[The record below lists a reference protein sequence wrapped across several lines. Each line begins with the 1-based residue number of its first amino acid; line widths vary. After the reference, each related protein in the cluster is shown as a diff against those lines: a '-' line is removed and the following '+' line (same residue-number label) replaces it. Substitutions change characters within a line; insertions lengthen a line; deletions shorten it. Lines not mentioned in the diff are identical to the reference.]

1 MNRPQRQRFLRAH
14 RDAPLHAT
22 ARQTGIYGGGEVR
35 VGHRLLE
42 GQSGHEAGRQLLADM
57 YLEATGQPL
66 PEIAVTD
73 RGKPYFKNT
82 PWHFSISHTKNHVF
96 CVLSER
102 CVGIDAEEVDRKADL
117 RLADKILSAKEKQ
130 RYEAAG
136 DKRVALL
143 RLWVLKEAY
152 AKRSGRG
159 FGDYLYETEF
169 SPNDPR
175 IQELHG
181 CFVAVIQE
189 EEYAF

>member
-1 MNRPQRQRFLRAH
+1 MHIGHKALG
-14 RDAPLHAT
+14 
-22 ARQTGIYGGGEVR
+22 GI
-35 VGHRLLE
+35 
-42 GQSGHEAGRQLLADM
+42 SGHEAGRELLAQM
-57 YLEATGQPL
+57 YREVTGQAL
-66 PEIAVTD
+66 PEIAVTE
-73 RGKPYFKNT
+73 RGKPYFKNS
-82 PWHFSISHTKNHVF
+82 PWQFSISHTKNHVF
-96 CVLSER
+96 CVLAEQP
-102 CVGIDAEEVDRKADL
+102 VGIDAEEVDRNANL
-117 RLADKILSAKEKQ
+117 HLADKILSAKEKEYFDAAEDQ
-130 RYEAAG
+130 RA
-136 DKRVALL
+136 ALL

>member
-1 MNRPQRQRFLRAH
+1 MHIGHKALG
-14 RDAPLHAT
+14 
-22 ARQTGIYGGGEVR
+22 GI
-35 VGHRLLE
+35 
-42 GQSGHEAGRQLLADM
+42 SGHEAGRELLAQM
-57 YLEATGQPL
+57 YREVTGQAL

-117 RLADKILSAKEKQ
+117 RLADKILSAKEKEYFDVAEDQ
-130 RYEAAG
+130 RA
-136 DKRVALL
+136 ALL

-181 CFVAVIQE
+181 CVVAVIQE